1 MGKGEKKRYD
11 ETSEIQSQLQL
22 GEGSIRVG
30 YLKLAHPPTSTS
42 VLHPYSAIAE
52 ETGGERMLRWLGS
65 ARRRTLPARDTAR
78 APQSAYD
85 LYSILLPIRNAVSL
99 SHVPASSFSSPLS
112 LSLSLFLFASTY
124 RVVSRF
130 FFNAR
135 ISVLRDFFPSYITQR
150 RTSPF
155 LHRRA

>member
-1 MGKGEKKRYD
+1 M
-11 ETSEIQSQLQL
+11 QLL

-65 ARRRTLPARDTAR
+65 ARRRTLPARDTVR

-85 LYSILLPIRNAVSL
+85 LYSILLPVRNAVSL
-99 SHVPASSFSSPLS
+99 SHVHPPSSLPSPSLLFFVRLYLPSRFSFPLS
-112 LSLSLFLFASTY
+112 
-124 RVVSRF
+124 
-130 FFNAR
+130 AR
-135 ISVLRDFFPSYITQR
+135 ISVLQVARFFFLVTSRTQLR
-150 RTSPF
+150 MSF